1 VGFYNDQ
8 TSDGQSLEGKAAS
21 RSLDSKGEIVRRG
34 ACRTG
39 AGDSLFKGV
48 AVVRG
53 KWEGGG
59 PAQRHAKRER
69 GARPVTMGRRVWAA
83 TAIPHEAGELKGGGD
98 ADKWTRRQ
106 QCGYAQVK

>member
-53 KWEGGG
+53 KWEGVVLRSAT
-59 PAQRHAKRER
+59 PRER
-69 GARPVTMGRRVWAA
+69 GGPGR
-83 TAIPHEAGELKGGGD
+83 
-98 ADKWTRRQ
+98 
-106 QCGYAQVK
+106 

>member
-39 AGDSLFKGV
+39 ASDSLFKGV

-53 KWEGGG
+53 KWEGGWSCAA
-59 PAQRHAKRER
+59 PRQEREGGQAGDS
-69 GARPVTMGRRVWAA
+69 GAARA
-83 TAIPHEAGELKGGGD
+83 GGD
-98 ADKWTRRQ
+98 GHTTRGRGIERRGR
-106 QCGYAQVK
+106 C

>member
-1 VGFYNDQ
+1 VGFYSGQ

-21 RSLDSKGEIVRRG
+21 RSLDSKGETVRRG
-34 ACRTG
+34 AG
-39 AGDSLFKGV
+39 YSLFKGV

-59 PAQRHAKRER
+59 PVQRHAKRER
-69 GARPVTMGRRVWAA
+69 GARPVTVGQRVRAA
-83 TAIPHEAGELKGGGD
+83 AAIPHEAGELKGGGD